1 MKKIHHFFQSEDGAT
16 AIEYA
21 LIAAG
26 IAIVLITAV
35 NLLGTN
41 LTGTFNEI
49 ACELQGK
56 DPDGAGGCV

>member
-26 IAIVLITAV
+26 IAIVLIAAV
-35 NLLGTN
+35 NLLGVN

-49 ACELQGK
+49 ACQLQGTT
-56 DPDGAGGCV
+56 PDGNGGCT